1 MCGDRINME
10 GQLLYVST
18 KAGLLFSPIQMS
30 TAAAVLRS
38 EICSTQISE
47 NGGIIVIYN
56 MKTSG
61 KRIRELRE
69 SRNETQEVLSEKLNI
84 SLSMLK
90 KIESGRKG
98 VSVDLLVVFAEYFD
112 TSLDFVVLG
121 RNNTATNLRSK
132 IKILIAYMEELEK
145 EI

>member
-1 MCGDRINME
+1 MYI
-10 GQLLYVST
+10 QILLHRGAFAFACKS
-18 KAGLLFSPIQMS
+18 ASFLFANKVIFYCRSP
-30 TAAAVLRS
+30 TRD
-38 EICSTQISE
+38 
-47 NGGIIVIYN
+47 N

-112 TSLDFVVLG
+112 TSLDFIVLG
-121 RNNTATNLRSK
+121 RNNTVTNLRAK
-132 IKILIAYMEELEK
+132 IKMLIAYMEELEK

>member
-1 MCGDRINME
+1 ME
-10 GQLLYVST
+10 DQLLYVHT
-18 KAGLLFSPIQMS
+18 EAGLFFFQVRIS
-30 TAAAVLRS
+30 TAVGALLAG
-38 EICSTQISE
+38 ICSTQISE
-47 NGGIIVIYN
+47 NGGIILIYN

-69 SRNETQEVLSEKLNI
+69 SREETQEVLSEKLNI

-98 VSVDLLVVFAEYFD
+98 VSVDLLVVLAEYFD
-112 TSLDFVVLG
+112 TSLDFIILG
-121 RNNTATNLRSK
+121 RNNTPTNLRFK
-132 IKILIAYMEELEK
+132 IKLLIEYMEELER

>member
-1 MCGDRINME
+1 ME
-10 GQLLYVST
+10 DQLLYVHT
-18 KAGLLFSPIQMS
+18 EAGLFFFQVRIS
-30 TAAAVLRS
+30 TTAGALHAG
-38 EICSTQISE
+38 ICSIQISDSE
-47 NGGIIVIYN
+47 GGEIILIYN

-69 SRNETQEVLSEKLNI
+69 SREETQEVLSEKLNI

-98 VSVDLLVVFAEYFD
+98 VSVDLLVVLAEYFD
-112 TSLDFVVLG
+112 TSLDFIILG
-121 RNNTATNLRSK
+121 RNNTPTNLRFK
-132 IKILIAYMEELEK
+132 IKLLIEYMEELER

>member
-1 MCGDRINME
+1 M
-10 GQLLYVST
+10 
-18 KAGLLFSPIQMS
+18 
-30 TAAAVLRS
+30 
-38 EICSTQISE
+38 
-47 NGGIIVIYN
+47 IYN
-56 MKTSG
+56 METSG
-61 KRIRELRE
+61 RRIRELRE

-112 TSLDFVVLG
+112 TSLDFIVLG
-121 RNNTATNLRSK
+121 RNNTATNLRFK
-132 IKILIAYMEELEK
+132 IKMLIAYMEELEK